1 MYNTSER
8 PKFHLVPTK
17 FPKSVTFSSQQ
28 SNKVPSNR
36 RHLKLFLYEICNH
49 ATVTDR
55 SSKTFFCFDK
65 KLQKN
70 NFLSFRFFTFAR
82 FVKIERFN
90 RKNCFWLA
98 HIKAPW
104 CGCSKLHDWSLQ
116 TALQI
121 GRVAL
126 NSCSTSLTK
135 MESVALLCKS
145 ES

>member
-1 MYNTSER
+1 MYKTSER

-70 NFLSFRFFTFAR
+70 NFLSFGFSLLHVSSKSKDLTE
-82 FVKIERFN
+82 KIVSD
-90 RKNCFWLA
+90 W
-98 HIKAPW
+98 HILKPPDVAVAS
-104 CGCSKLHDWSLQ
+104 CMIDRYRLHCKLD
-116 TALQI
+116 
-121 GRVAL
+121 V
-126 NSCSTSLTK
+126 
-135 MESVALLCKS
+135 
-145 ES
+145 